1 MNSAQLHLAFTHV
14 PVILS
19 LTGSVMLIVA
29 LLMKN
34 NTLVKTSYVVL
45 VVAAIA
51 AIPVFFS
58 GEEAE
63 EAVEH
68 LPGVS
73 ESIISKH
80 ESLATASM
88 IAISVAGGL
97 SLIALL
103 LYKQPMIL
111 KAAKLLVLAVALI
124 SGGLMTQ
131 TAHLGGQIRHSEIRT
146 GAASQNP
153 NEAGN
158 EKGGQENDNEKDD
171 D

>member
-19 LTGSVMLIVA
+19 LIGLVMLIVA

-34 NTLVKTSYVVL
+34 NTIIKTSYIVL
-45 VVAAIA
+45 TAAA
-51 AIPVFFS
+51 VSAIPVFLT

-80 ESLATASM
+80 ESFATASM
-88 IAISVAGGL
+88 ISIAVVGGF
-97 SLIALL
+97 SLIALF
-103 LYKQPMIL
+103 LYKHQLLSRI
-111 KAAKLLVLAVALI
+111 AKSSVLLLAFI
-124 SGGLMTQ
+124 SGGLMAQ
-131 TAHLGGQIRHSEIRT
+131 TAHLGGQIRHTEIRG
-146 GAASQNP
+146 GAALQN

-158 EKGGQENDNEKDD
+158 ETPNKQNEKDED
-171 D
+171 